1 MTATRNLTDPG
12 RLADGQD
19 PEAGLKPPVYEA
31 ITIPERFGP
40 VRLQVDDWKIKRF
53 AFTQDD
59 FGDWYLR
66 GSPFGGRRI
75 GHAALLANDL
85 LQLFTTQ
92 YAASQVVGLHTEEE
106 LWFTGPV
113 FLGQEVVLEGS
124 YVEQFER
131 RGQGHVVMEA
141 TACDTN
147 GNVLLRHRGVEIM
160 RTVPGS
166 VAGRG
171 SAPASPARRVTGEHD
186 TQLPMAERLQLHIGA
201 PPGTGLV
208 PLTKEATQEQMSVF
222 SRCGEYVRNIH
233 NDLQIA
239 QQGGLRVPIV
249 QGQQQVCWLAELLTR
264 VFGTAWFR
272 GGWLHCKFL
281 KPVPAMSVV
290 EVGGVVTRSGRC
302 GTADDASTDLDV
314 WVKLN
319 GMLATVG
326 HARCTPSS
334 SSGRA

>member
-1 MTATRNLTDPG
+1 MTATRNLTDPR

-19 PEAGLKPPVYEA
+19 PEAGLKAPVYEA

-40 VRLQVDDWKIKRF
+40 VRLLVDDWKIKRF
-53 AFTQDD
+53 AFAQDD
-59 FGDWYLR
+59 FGDWFLR
-66 GSPFGGRRI
+66 SSPFGGHRI

-85 LQLFTTQ
+85 LQLFTTR

-106 LWFTGPV
+106 LWFSRPV
-113 FLGQEVVLEGS
+113 FFGEEVVLDGG
-124 YVEQFER
+124 YVDQFER

-141 TACDTN
+141 TARDP
-147 GNVLLRHRGVEIM
+147 GGHVLLRHRGVEIM
-160 RTVPGS
+160 RTVPGT

-171 SAPASPARRVTGEHD
+171 SAAASSGRRVTGEYD
-186 TQLPMAERLQLHIGA
+186 PRLPMAEQLQPFPEA

-239 QQGGLRVPIV
+239 RRGGLNVPIV

-264 VFGTAWFR
+264 VFGTAWFST
-272 GGWLHCKFL
+272 GWMHCKFL
-281 KPVPAMSVV
+281 KPVSAMSAA
-290 EVGGVVTRSGRC
+290 EMGGVVTRSGPDA
-302 GTADDASTDLDV
+302 ADRNSADV
-314 WVKLN
+314 DIWVKVN
-319 GMLATVG
+319 GVLATVG
-326 HARCTPSS
+326 YARCALTGTPSQ
-334 SSGRA
+334 G